1 MKHVKPVDSL
11 QQLAA
16 AIPEFCRKNVVIIG
30 SLAAGYAFASKYPQI
45 AVRTKDIDCLL
56 RPFDLAVEKGEAIT
70 RQLLDEGWQRVDI
83 GAHSTPGDAQT
94 PDDLLPAVR
103 LYPPGLG
110 PDGESSWFIELLTV
124 PESTSESGRKW
135 TRIVLDE
142 GHFGLP
148 SFRFLG
154 VTAFNP
160 VYVEELGIHVARP
173 EMMALA
179 NLLEHSEIGQERMSA
194 LFSGRSIKRSN
205 KDLGRVLAITFLANL
220 DDYRIWAYEWNNA
233 LQSCFPDKRQELALR
248 TGAGLQALLDSDEDL
263 EEAHY
268 TCINGLLAG
277 QPVSIEI
284 LREAG
289 ERVMGEAVLLL
300 RELAGL

>member
-11 QQLAA
+11 QQVAA
-16 AIPEFCRKNVVIIG
+16 AMPEVCRKNLVVIG
-30 SLAAGYAFASKYPQI
+30 SLAAGYAFSSEYSQI

-56 RPFDLAVEKGEAIT
+56 RPYDTAVENGEAIT
-70 RQLLDEGWQRVDI
+70 RQLLDEGWKGI
-83 GAHSTPGDAQT
+83 SAGSHSTPGDSQT

-103 LYPPGLG
+103 LYPPGVD
-110 PDGESSWFIELLTV
+110 PDGENSWFIELLTV
-124 PESTSESGRKW
+124 PESASNVGKKW
-135 TRIVLDE
+135 TCIVLDE

-148 SFRFLG
+148 SYRFLA

-160 VYVEELGIHVARP
+160 KYEEELGIYVARP

-179 NLLEHSEIGQERMSA
+179 NLLENPEIKRERMSA
-194 LFSGRSIKRSN
+194 PFSGRSIKRSN
-205 KDLGRVLAITFLANL
+205 KDLGRVLAIAVLADL
-220 DDYRIWAYEWNNA
+220 DDYRIWAHEWKNS
-233 LQSCFPDKRQELALR
+233 LQSCFPEECRELALR
-248 TGAGLQALLDSDEDL
+248 SGTGLLALLDSEEDF
-263 EEAHY
+263 EEAYH

-277 QPVSIEI
+277 QPISIEV

-300 RELAGL
+300 QELAEI